1 MRVLQEASMTAEAEM
16 ANQPDR
22 EQARESINTM
32 RVIGGLLLIVA
43 LLLYF
48 FHLAEAPMGH
58 WTLGALAAVFAL
70 AGVALLWVG
79 SRRMRALR

>member
-1 MRVLQEASMTAEAEM
+1 MTAEAEM
-16 ANQPDR
+16 AKQPDR
-22 EQARESINTM
+22 EQARESINTL

-48 FHLAEAPMGH
+48 FHLAEAPIGH
-58 WTLGALAAVFAL
+58 STLGVLSAVFAV

-79 SRRMRALR
+79 WRRMRALR

>member
-1 MRVLQEASMTAEAEM
+1 MATEM

-32 RVIGGLLLIVA
+32 RVIGGLLLVVA

-58 WTLGALAAVFAL
+58 RTLGVLAAIFA
-70 AGVALLWVG
+70 AMGVALLWVG
-79 SRRMRALR
+79 WRRMRALR

>member
-1 MRVLQEASMTAEAEM
+1 MTAEAEM

-32 RVIGGLLLIVA
+32 RIIGGLLVIVA

-58 WTLGALAAVFAL
+58 STLGVLAAAFAV
-70 AGVALLWVG
+70 AGMALLVVG
-79 SRRMRALR
+79 WRRMRALR

>member
-1 MRVLQEASMTAEAEM
+1 MTAEAEM

-32 RVIGGLLLIVA
+32 RIIGGLLVIVG

-58 WTLGALAAVFAL
+58 STLGVLAAGFAV

-79 SRRMRALR
+79 WRRIRALR

>member
-1 MRVLQEASMTAEAEM
+1 MTAEAEM

-32 RVIGGLLLIVA
+32 RIIGGLLVIVG

-58 WTLGALAAVFAL
+58 STLGVLAAVFAV

-79 SRRMRALR
+79 WRRIRALR